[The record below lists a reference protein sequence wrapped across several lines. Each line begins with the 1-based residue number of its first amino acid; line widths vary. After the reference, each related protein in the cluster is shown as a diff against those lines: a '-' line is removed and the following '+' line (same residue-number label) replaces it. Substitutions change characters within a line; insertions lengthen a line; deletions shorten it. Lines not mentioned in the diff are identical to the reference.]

1 MSDLT
6 KIHTKV
12 LLKMLAS
19 ARAGYFEDGDPT
31 IDEIKEELAK
41 RSHVPNKEE
50 GKKLRQLAAK
60 RKR

>member
-1 MSDLT
+1 MNDLT

-19 ARAGYFEDGDPT
+19 VRDGYYEDGDPT

-41 RSHVPNKEE
+41 RPHVPNKKE
-50 GKKLRQLAAK
+50 GRKLRQLAAK